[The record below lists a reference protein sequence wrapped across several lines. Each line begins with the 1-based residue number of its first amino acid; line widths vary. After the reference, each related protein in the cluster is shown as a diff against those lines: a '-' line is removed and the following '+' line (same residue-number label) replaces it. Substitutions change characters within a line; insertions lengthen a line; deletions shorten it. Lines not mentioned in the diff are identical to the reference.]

1 MPHLTD
7 LTIGT
12 EFRGN
17 DGETYKVTSNFNDK
31 EKLLIELERVEA
43 VVPPDELIKEE

>member
-17 DGETYKVTSNFNDK
+17 DGETYKVTSNFND
-31 EKLLIELERVEA
+31 ENKLLIELEK
-43 VVPPDELIKEE
+43 VVNEKIIKETL

>member
-1 MPHLTD
+1 MPHLLD

-12 EFRGN
+12 EYKGN

-31 EKLLIELERVEA
+31 NKLLIELERVEPA
-43 VVPPDELIKEE
+43 QELISET